1 MSTDKGEAKE
11 VVRTLSSHSS
21 METDAAPQQTR
32 GSQQRMPPHEHN
44 VQLPDVPYDEVRV
57 PRAVGM
63 TPAYSLATI
72 IISAAAPQPMDWWD
86 APNILL
92 ISNMP

>member
-1 MSTDKGEAKE
+1 MSADKGEARE
-11 VVRTLSSHSS
+11 VVRTISSHSS

-57 PRAVGM
+57 TRAAGIAS
-63 TPAYSLATI
+63 AYSLATVI
-72 IISAAAPQPMDWWD
+72 DPAAAPQRMCW
-86 APNILL
+86 
-92 ISNMP
+92 